1 MLAFLGNLNGWE
13 IPVIIFI
20 VLLLFGGK
28 KLPELAR
35 GAGRAIKE
43 FRSATSEAENTF
55 REAMDSTAPEN
66 NSRGNQKEPAK
77 TEPAQTAGTSERA

>member
-43 FRSATSEAENTF
+43 FRNATSEAETTF
-55 REAMDSTAPEN
+55 RDAMDSTDPKQSSDSAAKPAPGAEK
-66 NSRGNQKEPAK
+66 SAR
-77 TEPAQTAGTSERA
+77 S